1 MSVLRVSSPPLSAS
15 LGSTRARTPRRCPA
29 ARPTDQHAS
38 AAAAGA
44 GLPPKSHIPL
54 TADAS
59 PRYSAAICSLAY
71 ACEGVEASPLV
82 EQRLRKIV
90 GDDALADP
98 DPETRALYLDKPVD
112 EYAVWIQNT
121 MHWGGENE
129 ILTLSKH
136 YNTEIAVVSCESMS
150 IMVYNEGADRW
161 VDRSHFR
168 H

>member
-1 MSVLRVSSPPLSAS
+1 M
-15 LGSTRARTPRRCPA
+15 
-29 ARPTDQHAS
+29 
-38 AAAAGA
+38 
-44 GLPPKSHIPL
+44 
-54 TADAS
+54 
-59 PRYSAAICSLAY
+59 
-71 ACEGVEASPLV
+71 EASSGV